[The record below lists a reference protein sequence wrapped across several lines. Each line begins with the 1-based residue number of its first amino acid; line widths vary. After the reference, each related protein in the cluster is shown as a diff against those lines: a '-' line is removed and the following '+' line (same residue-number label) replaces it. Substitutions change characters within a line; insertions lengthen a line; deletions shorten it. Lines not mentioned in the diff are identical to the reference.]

1 MDTVSLFDSSLFTW
15 VIIPLMIALAR
26 VVDVTLGTIRIIYIS
41 RGMKFLAPIFGFFEI
56 LIWLIAIGQIMKN
69 LNNPVYYLAYALGF
83 AGGNLVGIFVE
94 ERLAVG
100 RVILRIITQRD
111 AKKLVAYLRSSGF
124 GVTTVEAEGATGPVD
139 LIFTVID
146 REKVKAVVHSVQTYN
161 PRAFFSIEDVRL
173 VKEGIFPPSRRF
185 SDLLKL
191 RRKE

>member
-1 MDTVSLFDSSLFTW
+1 MNISFFDPPVFTW
-15 VIIPLMIALAR
+15 VIIPSLIALAR

-56 LIWLIAIGQIMKN
+56 LIWLIAIGQIMQN
-69 LNNPVYYLAYALGF
+69 LSNPVYYLAYALGF
-83 AGGNLVGIFVE
+83 AAGNLVGIFVE

-111 AKKLVAYLRSSGF
+111 ATELVNYLRSSGY
-124 GVTTVEAEGATGPVD
+124 GVTTVEAEGSTGPVE

-146 REKVKAVVHSVQTYN
+146 REKIEAVVRSVKTYN
-161 PRAFFSIEDVRL
+161 PRAFYSIEDVRL

-185 SDLLKL
+185 SDLLRM

>member
-1 MDTVSLFDSSLFTW
+1 MDVSLFDSPVFTW
-15 VIIPLMIALAR
+15 VVIPLLITLAR

-56 LIWLIAIGQIMKN
+56 LIWLIAIGQIMQN
-69 LNNPVYYLAYALGF
+69 LSNPVYYLAYALGF
-83 AGGNLVGIFVE
+83 ATGNLVGIFVE

-111 AKKLVAYLRSSGF
+111 ATELVNYLRSSGY
-124 GVTTVEAEGATGPVD
+124 GVTTVEAEGSTGPVE

-146 REKVKAVVHSVQTYN
+146 REKVEAVVCSVQTYN
-161 PRAFFSIEDVRL
+161 PRAFYSIEDVRL

>member
-1 MDTVSLFDSSLFTW
+1 MDVVSLFDSPLFTW
-15 VIIPLMIALAR
+15 VIIPLLIALAR

-41 RGMKFLAPIFGFFEI
+41 RGMKHLAPVFGFFEI
-56 LIWLIAIGQIMKN
+56 LIWLIAIGQIMQN
-69 LNNPVYYLAYALGF
+69 LTNPLYYLAYALGF

-100 RVILRIITQRD
+100 RVILRIITQMD
-111 AKKLVAYLRSSGF
+111 ATHLVDFLRSSGY
-124 GVTTVEAEGATGPVD
+124 GVTTVEAEGATGPVE

-146 REKVKAVVHSVQTYN
+146 REKIEAVVRSVQEYN
-161 PRAFFSIEDVRL
+161 PRAFYSIEDVRF

-185 SDLLKL
+185 SDLLML